1 MRGLN
6 KAPMEVI
13 FGPVCWLGPKGADMT
28 EAEHRTVAVVDDDL
42 AVRDS
47 LRLLLEVLG
56 YTVEIFAS
64 AAEFLLA
71 NVRHFACLILDHHMP
86 NMTGLELA
94 RRLRADGAVIPI
106 LLITGSPSPTIAARA
121 AELGIKLNDKPPTEE
136 ALIDFINTARP

>member
-1 MRGLN
+1 
-6 KAPMEVI
+6 
-13 FGPVCWLGPKGADMT
+13 MT

-47 LRLLLEVLG
+47 LRLLLEVVG

-64 AAEFLLA
+64 AAEFLQA

-94 RRLRADGAVIPI
+94 WKTAYQWRTHTDSTDHRS
-106 LLITGSPSPTIAARA
+106 SPSAYNSRQ
-121 AELGIKLNDKPPTEE
+121 GS
-136 ALIDFINTARP
+136 